1 MLLLDRFA
9 RDLTFCE
16 LLQHGNASRCIR
28 VLQEN
33 EDAERLVN
41 ASQIFTRI
49 FPGACLRIPRGNLRM
64 ARVCEERSI
73 PRHIISAQFRRSV
86 YIIRVR
92 LAADRVKAAV
102 SYAFLYRQYLC

>member
-1 MLLLDRFA
+1 M
-9 RDLTFCE
+9 
-16 LLQHGNASRCIR
+16 HR
-28 VLQEN
+28 VAYECRKEN

-41 ASQIFTRI
+41 ASQIFTTI
-49 FPGACLRIPRGNLRM
+49 FPGACLRIPRGSLRM

-73 PRHIISAQFRRSV
+73 PRYIISAQFRRSV
-86 YIIRVR
+86 YIIR